1 MTHEDV
7 ISKIQNLF
15 NITEQNGASKNEAI
29 SAALMAQ
36 RLIAKYDI
44 KEDELFVQESY
55 EVVEVESEPV
65 YRKFKIQLATIIAQ
79 NYRCRVWIKP
89 EGRKSSAV
97 FVGRSIDANAA
108 ALIYNR
114 LYECVNEYA
123 NSESIQYRGQ
133 GRGLYGNYYNSAAIA
148 FLDGIKAELEKQC
161 KELMLVRPKEVDE
174 QFNKKTKGWK
184 RCNSSLSSFG
194 YVNYE
199 AGVQAGRDAVRAGR
213 LGADSTKKIGA

>member
-36 RLIAKYDI
+36 RLIAKYDV

-55 EVVEVESEPV
+55 EVVEVASEPV

-133 GRGLYGNYYNSAAIA
+133 GRGLYGGYYNSAAMA
-148 FLDGIKAELEKQC
+148 FLDGIRAELEKQC

-174 QFNKKTKGWK
+174 QFNEKTKGWRK
-184 RCNSSLSSFG
+184 CDSSLSSFG

>member
-29 SAALMAQ
+29 AAALMAQ
-36 RLIAKYDI
+36 RLISKYDV

-55 EVVEVESEPV
+55 EVVEVSSEPV
-65 YRKFKIQLATIIAQ
+65 YRKFKYTLATIVAE
-79 NYRCRVWIKP
+79 NYRCRVWVDRK
-89 EGRKSSAV
+89 GRKSAAV
-97 FVGRSIDANAA
+97 FMGRKIDANAA
-108 ALIYNR
+108 ALIFNR

-123 NSESIQYRGQ
+123 NSQSKKYRGM
-133 GRGLYGNYYNSAAIA
+133 GAGLYGDYYNSNASA
-148 FLDGIKAELEKQC
+148 FLDGIEAELSKQC
-161 KELMLVRPKEVDE
+161 KELMLVRPKQVDE
-174 QFNKKTKGWK
+174 AFAAKTRGWK
-184 RCNSSLSSFG
+184 KVDSSLSFSR

-213 LGADSTKKIGA
+213 LGSDSVKKIGA